1 MTALTGML
9 ADTVGPL
16 SISARLGR
24 ARAFQD
30 YEEDAGA
37 WLADLQAAVEQAEA
51 EPMQQQPVQKR
62 HPGPYDPVRVAG
74 GPKDANARGPG
85 AQV

>member
-1 MTALTGML
+1 M
-9 ADTVGPL
+9 
-16 SISARLGR
+16 GR
-24 ARAFQD
+24 ARAFQN
-30 YEEDAGA
+30 YEEDACA